1 MDSSVNPQPTDA
13 HIRISHEIHRELIRR
28 KFTQRQ
34 RNIID
39 FILTLSWGCGKPSAI
54 IPQLKDFELCG
65 VRQNYIREALDTLVE
80 CKVIFREPSLNAY
93 QFNKHFDQW
102 EIEIVSAFDSRKMNE
117 MVRLNI
123 ENTSPNLSKKLPE
136 KGSDFPKRE
145 VSDGSLI
152 GKSVPK
158 KGSDFPKEEAET
170 SRKRKFR
177 LPEKGSV
184 KRDFSSRTKGFRL
197 SKTIFKAI
205 IKKDTT
211 TSLETVQELDTEQS
225 GGGGRLLADHSFGYI
240 YRAYENNFADTGK
253 VTPFETEDLGVLFDD
268 YGGEW
273 LLKAMREAVRQKK
286 KSLAYVRGTLEGYR
300 KRGGPETER
309 RMDRASPAEAEI
321 QEDDPITILMRKAD
335 EQRLAEYGVT

>member
-1 MDSSVNPQPTDA
+1 MDSNVNPQPTDA

-34 RNIID
+34 RDIID
-39 FILTLSWGCGKPSAI
+39 FVLTLSWGCGKPSAK
-54 IPQLKDFELCG
+54 IPMLKHFELCG
-65 VRQNYIREALDTLVE
+65 VRKEHIKKELKKLVE
-80 CKVIFREPSLNAY
+80 NHVLFWDEHMNVFQI
-93 QFNKHFDQW
+93 NKHYDMW
-102 EIEIVSAFDSRKMNE
+102 TVDVVERYDPKMMND
-117 MVRLNI
+117 LIKINI
-123 ENTSPNLSKKLPE
+123 ETPTPNLGKPVTKKVTEL
-136 KGSDFPKRE
+136 
-145 VSDGSLI
+145 
-152 GKSVPK
+152 PK
-158 KGSDFPKEEAET
+158 KQPIRVTKKVT
-170 SRKRKFR
+170 QLHKRQLFSYQ
-177 LPEKGSV
+177 KGNSPVTKKVTV
-184 KRDFSSRTKGFRL
+184 KRDFSCHTKGFRL

-205 IKKDTT
+205 IKKTTT
-211 TSLETVQELDTEQS
+211 TSLDTVQELDIEQR
-225 GGGGRLLADHSFGYI
+225 GGGRGLPSDHSFGYI

-253 VTPFETEDLGVLFDD
+253 VTPFETEDLGALFDD

-321 QEDDPITILMRKAD
+321 REDDPITILMRKAD